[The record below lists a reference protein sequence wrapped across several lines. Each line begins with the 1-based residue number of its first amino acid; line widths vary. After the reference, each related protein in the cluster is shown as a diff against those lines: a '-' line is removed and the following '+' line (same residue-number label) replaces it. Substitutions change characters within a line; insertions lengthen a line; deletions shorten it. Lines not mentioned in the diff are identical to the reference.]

1 MGIHTCSGSLRVFP
15 WSPEHRQQKGDWRP
29 KANRVR
35 WQLIIPSLLKD
46 SLLPVNVKVELS
58 SGALDYGE
66 GVFSGVFALSKQAD
80 AVKENGRVSEGQ
92 GLSIAE
98 AKNSTAWR
106 TAQHGGT
113 TLPTRAASYSPCF
126 FLLESSSQH
135 VSNSA
140 SFLTQVGVLSFFLTN
155 SLFPPK
161 YNSGEINMWVGD
173 LEMRPSWPWD
183 MK

>member
-15 WSPEHRQQKGDWRP
+15 WSPEHKRQEGDWRP

-66 GVFSGVFALSKQAD
+66 GVFSGVFAFSKQAD
-80 AVKENGRVSEGQ
+80 AVKENGRVSEWQ

-98 AKNSTAWR
+98 AKKHSMEDSTTWGN
-106 TAQHGGT
+106 H
-113 TLPTRAASYSPCF
+113 AAYKGS
-126 FLLESSSQH
+126 LLRPLL
-135 VSNSA
+135 
-140 SFLTQVGVLSFFLTN
+140 FLTGKQ
-155 SLFPPK
+155 
-161 YNSGEINMWVGD
+161 
-173 LEMRPSWPWD
+173 
-183 MK
+183 